1 MLTAMSADCGFL
13 DYTVD
18 TDARRSPIGVPHH
31 VGKPGYRRSFGRTGL
46 RRSHR
51 CARCRRTRAYHSAG
65 MACLGNPPADQNSR
79 PLSAAL
85 AGAQGLH
92 CAAHY
97 PGGGKPFVEAL
108 LTEVLVVLDATRFL
122 LENAYSIL
130 RDDRLPHG
138 NFALKAKIGRVLREP
153 YGVIGIISPWNYPF
167 STPATETLSALI
179 AGNAVVLK
187 PSELTPLIAFELF
200 SLLREAGAPENAFQ
214 VLAGDGTTGAALV
227 KSSIDKLI
235 FTGSVATGRKIA
247 QVAAERLLP
256 VVVELGG
263 KDPMLVLDDA
273 DLDVASSAA
282 VWGAFMNAGQTCI
295 SIERCYVHESMYATF
310 VDACAEKTRKLR
322 IGNGMEPATEVGPMI
337 SEPQVRIVESH
348 IEDARARGAR
358 VVTGGERLRELGP
371 TFFAPTVLADVDQG
385 MRVMREETFG
395 PVLPIAAFRDDGE
408 AIRLANDSD
417 YGLGASVWT
426 RDRARGESV
435 ARQIQVGT
443 VMVNDALS
451 CFSISE
457 APHGGVKA
465 SGIGRMHGRWG
476 LEEMVRVKYL
486 DSDLMPRTK
495 KIWWFGYG
503 AAFSEEMRSFVDL
516 IFARTLREKLKAS
529 VRSARAL
536 WRRKI

>member
-1 MLTAMSADCGFL
+1 MPAEAQLVSRITSANPATGEVLGELDCAGPTDVRAAVARALTIQPEWHAWGIHQRIRILARFQQL
-13 DYTVD
+13 LLARKDYI
-18 TDARRSPIGVPHH
+18 ARRI
-31 VGKPGYRRSFGRTGL
+31 TQE
-46 RRSHR
+46 
-51 CARCRRTRAYHSAG
+51 A
-65 MACLGNPPADQNSR
+65 
-79 PLSAAL
+79 
-85 AGAQGLH
+85 
-92 CAAHY
+92 
-97 PGGGKPFVEAL
+97 GKPFVEAL

-256 VVVELGG
+256 VVLELGG

-465 SGIGRMHGRWG
+465 SGTGRMHGRWG